1 VSERLQWDRD
11 GRDLRRFECV
21 ESATVGAPCAWR
33 EMEKGGA
40 EYLGEV
46 PILLQ
51 LYNAHNRKAQGR

>member
-21 ESATVGAPCAWR
+21 ESATVGAACAWR